1 VKAVFV
7 TGTDTEV
14 GKTVVCGLL
23 GRYLINKGHNVITQ
37 KWIQTGSEN
46 FSEDIATHLTL
57 MGRQKEDIEK
67 YLPYINPYI
76 FRFPASAHLAA
87 TLEKSSIDAA
97 KIKNSFTILSK
108 EFDTVI
114 VEGIGGALV
123 PFNKKDLVIDIAK
136 ELDLPVIIVVKNKLG
151 AINHTLL
158 TIEAI
163 RARDMKIL
171 GLIFNG
177 HENEDKIIANDN
189 PEIIKTLTN
198 ERILGNLPLLK
209 EQTLLQKAFRPI
221 GDSIL
226 SISAKGLGNE

>member
-1 VKAVFV
+1 MKAVFV

-23 GRYLINKGHNVITQ
+23 GRYLMDNDRNVITQ

-46 FSEDIATHLTL
+46 FPEDIATHLTL
-57 MGRQKEDIEK
+57 MGRQKVDIEK
-67 YLPYINPYI
+67 YLPYINPYT

-87 TLEKSSIDAA
+87 TLEKKNIDAA

-123 PFNKKDLVIDIAK
+123 PFNTKELVIDIAK
-136 ELDLPVIIVVKNKLG
+136 ELGLPVIIVAKNKLG

-177 HENEDKIIANDN
+177 HENEDKIIADDN

-209 EQTLLQKAFRPI
+209 EQTLLQKAFRSI

-226 SISAKGLGNE
+226 SISAKELGNE